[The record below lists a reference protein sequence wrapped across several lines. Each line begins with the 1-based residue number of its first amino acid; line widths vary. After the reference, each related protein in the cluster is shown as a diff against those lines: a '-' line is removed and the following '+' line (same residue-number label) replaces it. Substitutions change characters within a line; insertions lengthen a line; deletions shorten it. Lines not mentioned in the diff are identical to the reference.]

1 MGSARMRWAVARRK
15 QRHVGSWNSDH
26 VVVAMN
32 RVMTGERRAWR
43 KEVAASEDIGTVHSD
58 G

>member
-1 MGSARMRWAVARRK
+1 MAEDERMTD
-15 QRHVGSWNSDH
+15 GF
-26 VVVAMN
+26 VVAMN